1 MAEAIHIIP
10 HHCCYYTFIILQRG
24 MPLREEC
31 TIPTVPYERVTIYLE
46 AGERRQV
53 FRPDGTSFIV
63 QREQAPPQ
71 PDPDLIV
78 AEGL

>member
-1 MAEAIHIIP
+1 MTEAIHIIP
-10 HHCCYYTFIILQRG
+10 HHCCYYTFVT
-24 MPLREEC
+24 LRHEMSLWERH
-31 TIPTVPYERVTIYLE
+31 TASAVPYERVTIYLK